1 MNDKKKKIY
10 LCTSYISSVSEKEMQ
25 HPYLLEWS
33 QCTTAMIQRL
43 WLLIKKT
50 ASNTVKPSS
59 SICNRLVCKSDVMNS
74 FCICIR
80 CDFGVVFK
88 LQRHA
93 LTFLKGLFCAAYSH
107 SELCTWINKIKK

>member
-59 SICNRLVCKSDVMNS
+59 SICWFANQMSWNLFVFVYGVILV
-74 FCICIR
+74 
-80 CDFGVVFK
+80 
-88 LQRHA
+88 
-93 LTFLKGLFCAAYSH
+93 
-107 SELCTWINKIKK
+107 